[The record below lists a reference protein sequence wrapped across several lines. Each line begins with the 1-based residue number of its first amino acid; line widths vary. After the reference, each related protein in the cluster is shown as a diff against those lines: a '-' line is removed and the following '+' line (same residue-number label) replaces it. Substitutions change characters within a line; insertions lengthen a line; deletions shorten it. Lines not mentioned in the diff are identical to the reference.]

1 MLESKEVQAEQVGW
15 TEEGIM
21 NERVERP
28 RKKYNLKE
36 KRKAIEKCKVRI
48 K

>member
-1 MLESKEVQAEQVGW
+1 MLESKEVQAEQVDW
-15 TEEGIM
+15 TEGIM

-28 RKKYNLKE
+28 RKKYNLKV
-36 KRKAIEKCKVRI
+36 KRKAIEKCEVRI